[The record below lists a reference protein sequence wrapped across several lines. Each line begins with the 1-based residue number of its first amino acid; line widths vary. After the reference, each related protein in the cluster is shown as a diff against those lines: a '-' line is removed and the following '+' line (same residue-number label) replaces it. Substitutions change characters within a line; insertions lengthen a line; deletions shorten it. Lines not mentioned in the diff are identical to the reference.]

1 MITTAHSSNKSPQ
14 SHKPSLNM
22 NMNNNM
28 TNNKI
33 SNNNMIG

>member
-22 NMNNNM
+22 NNNM
-28 TNNKI
+28 TTNKI